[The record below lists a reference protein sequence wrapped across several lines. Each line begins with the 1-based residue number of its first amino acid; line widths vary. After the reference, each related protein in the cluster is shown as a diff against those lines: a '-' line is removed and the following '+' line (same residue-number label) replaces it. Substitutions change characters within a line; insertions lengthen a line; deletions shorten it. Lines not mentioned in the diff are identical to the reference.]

1 MFSFKNQKGEKL
13 YILDE
18 NVYLESPWTVANYYT
33 LPFFAHYLPEL
44 TGLAKIIYMINHTI
58 KLIFHILIY

>member
-13 YILDE
+13 YIIDE
-18 NVYLESPWTVANYYT
+18 NDYLESPWTVANDYT

-44 TGLAKIIYMINHTI
+44 TELAKIIYI
-58 KLIFHILIY
+58 